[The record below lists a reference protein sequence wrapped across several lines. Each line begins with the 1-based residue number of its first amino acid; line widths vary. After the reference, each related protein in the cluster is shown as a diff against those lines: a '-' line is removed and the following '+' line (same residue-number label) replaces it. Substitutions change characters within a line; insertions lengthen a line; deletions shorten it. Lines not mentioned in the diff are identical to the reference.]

1 MKKWVGGTQA
11 LGVNGT
17 CVGFFVWNFQC
28 NYAGVLK
35 KKFCHI
41 RNAVGLCV
49 ALSFLFL
56 IRLCSISDVLTI
68 HTLVRTAVHFG
79 PLTLFHLPW
88 IGY

>member
-1 MKKWVGGTQA
+1 MLSKLTEHVKAFLYGIFSATMQE
-11 LGVNGT
+11 
-17 CVGFFVWNFQC
+17 F
-28 NYAGVLK
+28 K

-68 HTLVRTAVHFG
+68 YTLVRTAVHFG

-88 IGY
+88 IGN